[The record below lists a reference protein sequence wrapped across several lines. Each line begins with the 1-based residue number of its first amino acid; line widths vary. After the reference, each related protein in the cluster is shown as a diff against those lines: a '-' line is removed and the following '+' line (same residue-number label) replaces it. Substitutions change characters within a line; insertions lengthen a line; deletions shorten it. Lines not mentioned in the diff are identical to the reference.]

1 VLEENTVANQATKK
15 WQTEVKELLAR
26 AAELCAEHDV
36 QMDPF
41 LRRATA
47 AYLDARPGMREY
59 LEEKELEAQLEE
71 LRQAGRMAEA

>member
-1 VLEENTVANQATKK
+1 MANQATKK
-15 WQTEVKELLAR
+15 WQREVKELLAR
-26 AAELCAEHDV
+26 AAELCAEHDM

-59 LEEKELEAQLEE
+59 LEEEQLKAQLEE
-71 LRQAGRMAEA
+71 LRQSGRMAEA